1 MLNSY
6 LPELEVSDEH
16 GAVSVGLPSQGSV
29 EGQLRN
35 RNFFPQEQDGSHSD
49 HSPHSDH
56 AAPSKQYVG
65 IELFQKAPGGADV
78 VVVLIASLLIDCF
91 VPMLLNI
98 PFTVH
103 PF

>member
-1 MLNSY
+1 M
-6 LPELEVSDEH
+6 SDEH
-16 GAVSVGLPSQGSV
+16 GAVSVGLPTHGSV
-29 EGQLRN
+29 EGHLQN
-35 RNFFPQEQDGSHSD
+35 RNFFPHEQDGSHSD

-65 IELFQKAPGGADV
+65 IELLQKAPGGADV
-78 VVVLIASLLIDCF
+78 VVVLIASLVIDCF
-91 VPMLLNI
+91 VPVLLNI

>member
-1 MLNSY
+1 M
-6 LPELEVSDEH
+6 SDEH

-35 RNFFPQEQDGSHSD
+35 RNLFPQEEDGSHSD
-49 HSPHSDH
+49 HPPHSDH

-65 IELFQKAPGGADV
+65 IDLLQKAPGGADV
-78 VVVLIASLLIDCF
+78 IASLLIECF
-91 VPMLLNI
+91 VPVLLNI